1 MADDEALGP
10 FETILYEKNP
20 DQYATITL
28 NRPDKLNAIS
38 HTMLQELI
46 AVLASADR
54 DDDVKAVVI
63 KGAGRSFSAGHDL
76 SYWGEQ
82 YGMKKGVRPPQRPRA
97 VADRDFFFEAYPR
110 IFYTLKPKIAQI
122 HGHCLE
128 GAMNLT
134 MLCDIT
140 VAGES
145 AVLGYPGQRAGDA
158 GLSLLPMLF
167 NLIGYKRTR
176 QLLLTGETIS
186 GRKAEEIGLINR
198 AVRDEDLEDTVA
210 RMAKAIALMPVDGI
224 VMGQAYSHL
233 AYDRL
238 GFTSGFMYMAYGH
251 AWWSNIKLEP
261 TDWNLL
267 KRRSEI
273 GLREA
278 LHERDARYDG
288 LLDADMGGL
297 LSERDPK

>member
-1 MADDEALGP
+1 
-10 FETILYEKNP
+10 
-20 DQYATITL
+20 
-28 NRPDKLNAIS
+28 
-38 HTMLQELI
+38 
-46 AVLASADR
+46 
-54 DDDVKAVVI
+54 
-63 KGAGRSFSAGHDL
+63 
-76 SYWGEQ
+76 
-82 YGMKKGVRPPQRPRA
+82 
-97 VADRDFFFEAYPR
+97 
-110 IFYTLKPKIAQI
+110 
-122 HGHCLE
+122 
-128 GAMNLT
+128 MNLT

-140 VAGES
+140 VAAES

-176 QLLLTGETIS
+176 QLLLTGETMS
-186 GRKAEEIGLINR
+186 GLKAEEIGLINR
-198 AVRDEDLEDTVA
+198 AVRDEDLDDTVA

-238 GFTSGFMYMAYGH
+238 GFTSGFMNMAYGH

-297 LSERDPK
+297 LSERDLK